1 RLVGRRITPDGP
13 YDTQMRRTECYAGC
27 REPKA
32 VTPLGVWGNSPHPL
46 AETTPEFWIDP
57 GTAGASGS
65 RLIEGGTWNALTTLA
80 IHVTDADTGDINRW
94 ADHFARPVRHR
105 RALPDRRSGLR
116 LSVPA
121 PAALPASLVASRL
134 PPRDAVAPGCDH
146 AEAIGGGDHGA
157 AVQPVDRRTGRPAEV
172 DARRAGRRCP
182 HPPPAADLAR

>member
-1 RLVGRRITPDGP
+1 MKRLPFLRCLMLNARTTARGTGCLAAIWATRPNERLVRARITPAGP

-105 RALPDRRSGLR
+105 RALPDRRS
-116 LSVPA
+116 
-121 PAALPASLVASRL
+121 
-134 PPRDAVAPGCDH
+134 
-146 AEAIGGGDHGA
+146 
-157 AVQPVDRRTGRPAEV
+157 
-172 DARRAGRRCP
+172 
-182 HPPPAADLAR
+182 